1 MSLSTW
7 WEARRWRG
15 RRRRSSAHQPS
26 GPSRPADP
34 RRPDSRSQSAG
45 PARRHHRRRRQP
57 SRSRSSSII
66 SRAPSPPR
74 FRSSPPR
81 FRRRFWNPSQR
92 QRAAAKRQ
100 REAAKAASPE
110 PRGRQWA
117 PPKARPAQRCPTPPP
132 HQVAHSTAP
141 PGLPIPAPRG
151 HPGHEGQL
159 ASSPAGNFPASQSPA
174 DDKVCLYA
182 FGDRGPEPNWRK
194 KHES

>member
-26 GPSRPADP
+26 GPSRPAVP

-100 REAAKAASPE
+100 REAATAASPE

-194 KHES
+194 KRES